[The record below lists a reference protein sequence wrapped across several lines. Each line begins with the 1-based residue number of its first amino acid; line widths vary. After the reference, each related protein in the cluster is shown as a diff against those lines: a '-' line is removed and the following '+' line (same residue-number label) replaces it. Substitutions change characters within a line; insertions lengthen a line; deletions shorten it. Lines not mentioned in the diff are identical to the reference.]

1 MKAKQ
6 LVACCVACVAMV
18 ACGGD
23 GDGEGIEK
31 AVQEAL
37 RGSMTEDDI
46 PFEVT
51 DDMLGCIAGKVLEND
66 TFGPALE
73 AAYDDGKTGEALLD
87 AVDTDANEDELTATT
102 LKCFS
107 AEQLIDAMGSELT
120 PDGSEL
126 TDDQRTC
133 LVAELDK
140 IDADERASGLLALAQ
155 GTTGSSAAGAITGAL
170 VTCLGTD
177 FG

>member
-1 MKAKQ
+1 MKAK
-6 LVACCVACVAMV
+6 LTAVGVVACLGLAG
-18 ACGGD
+18 CGGD
-23 GDGEGIEK
+23 GGGGGIEK

-37 RGSMTEDDI
+37 RGSMTEDEI

-51 DDMLGCIAGKVLEND
+51 DDMLGCIAGKVLENE

-73 AAYDDGKTGEALLD
+73 AAYDDGKTGKALLD
-87 AVDTDANEDELTATT
+87 AVDTDANEDELTSTT

-120 PDGSEL
+120 SDGSEL

-133 LVAELDK
+133 LVAELEK
-140 IDADERASGLLALAQ
+140 IDADERATGLLALAQ